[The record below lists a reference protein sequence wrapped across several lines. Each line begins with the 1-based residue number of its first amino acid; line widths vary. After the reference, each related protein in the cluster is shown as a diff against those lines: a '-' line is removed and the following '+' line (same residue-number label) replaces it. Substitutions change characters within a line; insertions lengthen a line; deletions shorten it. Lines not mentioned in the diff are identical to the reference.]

1 MLAYYPIDFRLS
13 RGVSARQWWEQTREK
28 YAAWANAAPTCRST
42 PKLTELRHWRD
53 DIFVALDGGRLEAYL
68 GYYDARVG
76 GFRTYWGL
84 AFRSFDAARQRRAT
98 HAYLNPWGSTAREQ
112 TVRYQ
117 QRLSRALLR
126 SSAGDERSEEERK
139 QERISALRRVIQR
152 SHPDKGGDVSRFR
165 AAMRELEALRRKR
178 TSRHP

>member
-1 MLAYYPIDFRLS
+1 MLVFYSIDFRLS

-53 DIFVALDGGRLEAYL
+53 DVFVALNGGRLEAYL
-68 GYYDARVG
+68 GYYDARAG
-76 GFRTYWGL
+76 AFRTYWGL

-98 HAYLNPWGSTAREQ
+98 HTYLNPWGRTAKEQ

-117 QRLSRALLR
+117 QRLDRARLPP
-126 SSAGDERSEEERK
+126 SAGGERSKE
-139 QERISALRRVIQR
+139 ERISELRRVIQR
-152 SHPDKGGDVSRFR
+152 NHPDKGGDVARFR
-165 AAMRELEALRRKR
+165 AALRELKGLRR
-178 TSRHP
+178 

>member
-13 RGVSARQWWEQTREK
+13 RGFSATEWWEETRER

-53 DIFVALDGGRLEAYL
+53 DIFVARNAGRLEAYL
-68 GYYDARVG
+68 GYYDARAG

-84 AFRSFDAARQRRAT
+84 AFRSYDAARQRRAT
-98 HAYLNPWGSTAREQ
+98 HAYLNPWGRTPREQ

-117 QRLSRALLR
+117 EALCRAR
-126 SSAGDERSEEERK
+126 FRASVGDERSKEAREK
-139 QERISALRRVIQR
+139 ERISELRRVIQR
-152 SHPDKGGDVSRFR
+152 SHPDKGGDVARFR
-165 AAMRELEALRRKR
+165 AAMTELKGLR
-178 TSRHP
+178 TSSRRCP